1 MDTEMTC
8 YESFA
13 EVTEGFYCSEMCI
26 RDRNYAF

>member
-13 EVTEGFYCSEMCI
+13 EVTEDFYCSVSSPASWAAC
-26 RDRNYAF
+26 